1 MIRTTCPQCG
11 REDAIAEYLASL
23 PVLCKQCGQRVTMG
37 EVLAPTKPPPPVA
50 KAPPPPPSAP
60 PKVVA
65 PPPPPPAPLPKPA
78 PVIPAVAEAEPTNP
92 PPVHANG
99 TAPTPRPAFRNAAGP
114 GVVDLFED
122 MDIPEQRTARPPLP
136 PVPPPPPHPAPLPPV
151 GVSFHRGRRLAARL
165 VTLVGAVVAAAAGV
179 LLVGF
184 APGVV
189 KNDKLLS
196 TLFLL
201 VPFGLYALYNMV
213 LLGTQGQDFGKRA
226 LKLRIVGD
234 DGTPARFARAFL
246 KRELVVLLLLAGLIP
261 LAWKL
266 YKFQQAGTLP
276 GQWQR
281 VGANLLMPEALPA
294 AAAVLFSLLN
304 AALIFGRDGKCLHDK
319 LAKTRVERAGN

>member
-23 PVLCKQCGQRVTMG
+23 PVLCKQCGHRVTMG

-50 KAPPPPPSAP
+50 KAPLPPPPAP
-60 PKVVA
+60 SKVVA
-65 PPPPPPAPLPKPA
+65 PPPPPPAALPKPE
-78 PVIPAVAEAEPTNP
+78 PAVSLMAEAEPP
-92 PPVHANG
+92 APEPPVHSNG
-99 TAPTPRPAFRNAAGP
+99 TVATPRPAIRNAGGP
-114 GVVDLFED
+114 GVVDLFEEAD
-122 MDIPEQRTARPPLP
+122 DPVQRAA
-136 PVPPPPPHPAPLPPV
+136 VPPPPAAPV

-165 VTLVGAVVAAAAGV
+165 VTLVGAVVAVAAGI

-189 KNDKLLS
+189 KNDRLMS
-196 TLFLL
+196 TIFLL
-201 VPFGLYALYNMV
+201 VPFGLYALYNVV

-226 LKLRIVGD
+226 LKLRVVGD

-246 KRELVVLLLLAGLIP
+246 KRELVVILLLAGLIP

-266 YKFQQAGTLP
+266 YQFQQAGTLP

-281 VGANLLMPEALPA
+281 VGANLLMPEVLPA

-319 LAKTRVERAGN
+319 LAKTTVVRAGM